1 MNRVSSVLCVGAIW
15 ASLFASAPVAESQ
28 ILQLGELNTRQIEAL
43 NKQKT
48 VVLIPGGI
56 LEEHGPYLPSFT
68 DGYVTQAFTDAL
80 AKAIVLQPGWT
91 VVVFPQIPLGSD
103 PANTIGEL
111 AVFPGSYPVRTATV
125 RQVYMDLGNALGA
138 QGFRWVFLIHNHGAP
153 TNHKALDDASD
164 YFHDSYG
171 GTMVNLFGLVPVTD
185 CCGVEAKF
193 LSPAALREEG
203 VTVHSGA
210 DETSV
215 LEFLKPNL
223 LAPDYRQA
231 VSWTSQSIPGLVKNA
246 RTKGW
251 PGYFGAPRLAD
262 ASLGAQMFDK
272 KSAKANETA
281 LAILNG
287 ADPAKI
293 PRYSDR
299 MLPVVQRF
307 QPDMQAEEQK
317 MAKREEDWLKA
328 HVRE

>member
-1 MNRVSSVLCVGAIW
+1 MSRISSVLCVGAIW
-15 ASLFASAPVAESQ
+15 ASLLASAQVTESQ
-28 ILQLGELNTRQIEAL
+28 ILQIAELNTRQIEAL
-43 NKQKT
+43 DKQKT

-68 DGYVTQAFTDAL
+68 DGYVTQAFTDSL
-80 AKAIVLQPGWT
+80 AKAIMLQPGWT

-103 PANTIGEL
+103 PANTIGNL

-125 RQVYMDLGNALGA
+125 RQVFMDLGNALGA
-138 QGFRWVFLIHNHGAP
+138 QGFRWVFLIYNHGAP
-153 TNHKALDDASD
+153 TNNKALDDASD

-171 GTMVNLFGLVPVTD
+171 GTMVNLFGLMPVTD
-185 CCGVEAKF
+185 CCGVEKEF
-193 LSPAALREEG
+193 LSPAALKEEG

-215 LEFLKPNL
+215 LYFLKPNL
-223 LAPDYRQA
+223 LASDYRQA
-231 VSWTSQSIPGLVKNA
+231 VSWTSQSIPELVKNA

-251 PGYFGAPRLAD
+251 PGYFGAPRLAN
-262 ASLGAQMFDK
+262 ASMGAQIFDK
-272 KSAKANETA
+272 KSAKVNETA

-299 MLPVVQRF
+299 MMSIVQRF
-307 QPDMQAEEQK
+307 EPDMLAEEQK

-328 HVRE
+328 HGRE

>member
-1 MNRVSSVLCVGAIW
+1 MSRVSSVLCVGAIW
-15 ASLFASAPVAESQ
+15 AFLFASAPLAESQ
-28 ILQLGELNTRQIEAL
+28 ILQIGEMNTRQIVAL

-48 VVLIPGGI
+48 VALIPGGI

-68 DGYVTQAFTDAL
+68 DGYMTQAFTDAL

-103 PANTIGEL
+103 PANTLGEL

-125 RQVYMDLGNALGA
+125 RQVFMDLGNALGA

-153 TNHKALDDASD
+153 TNLKALDDASD

-171 GTMVNLFGLVPVTD
+171 GTMVNLFGLAPVAD

-193 LSPAALREEG
+193 LSPAALNEEG
-203 VTVHSGA
+203 LTIHSGA

-215 LEFLKPNL
+215 LDFLKPNL
-223 LAPDYRQA
+223 LAPDYRRA
-231 VSWTSQSIPGLVKNA
+231 VSWTSQSIPELVKNA

-262 ASLGAQMFDK
+262 ASLGAQIFDK

-287 ADPAKI
+287 ADPVKI

-299 MLPVVQRF
+299 MLSVVQRF
-307 QPDMQAEEQK
+307 KPDMLAEDQK

>member
-1 MNRVSSVLCVGAIW
+1 MSRVSSVLCVGAIW
-15 ASLFASAPVAESQ
+15 ASLFASAPVVESQ

-111 AVFPGSYPVRTATV
+111 TVFPGSYPVRTATV
-125 RQVYMDLGNALGA
+125 RQVFMDLGNALGA

-171 GTMVNLFGLVPVTD
+171 GTMVNLFGLVPVAD
-185 CCGVEAKF
+185 CCGVEA
-193 LSPAALREEG
+193 
-203 VTVHSGA
+203 
-210 DETSV
+210 
-215 LEFLKPNL
+215 
-223 LAPDYRQA
+223 
-231 VSWTSQSIPGLVKNA
+231 
-246 RTKGW
+246 
-251 PGYFGAPRLAD
+251 
-262 ASLGAQMFDK
+262 
-272 KSAKANETA
+272 
-281 LAILNG
+281 
-287 ADPAKI
+287 
-293 PRYSDR
+293 
-299 MLPVVQRF
+299 
-307 QPDMQAEEQK
+307 
-317 MAKREEDWLKA
+317 
-328 HVRE
+328 